1 MRLALLFTFILALF
15 NSYAQTYE
23 IEKIELVANVQ
34 PIKGLNLPSDDFS
47 PIIHDGTLYFTSSR
61 EYNKNNEGE
70 NNWEKNGYLN
80 VFQGDIKIYDDY
92 SVNVNRIV
100 LMSNKIKS
108 KTHTGPISFSVTGDT
123 LFFTQVEL
131 GKTLSGEKKY
141 LPQLFMAVKK
151 NNNWTQIRKLPFS
164 SPTNTFAHPA
174 YDSKRKRL
182 YFVSDIVGGKGE
194 NDIYYS
200 DLVNGV
206 WQPAVNVT
214 SINTASNEKFP
225 YYINDNLFY
234 SSDKEKGKGK
244 LDIYVAIL
252 DSLDQ
257 ESFPIKLNGLNTE
270 FEDFG
275 ICITPDMKAGYYTSN
290 KNGNDDIFYFTLE
303 RKVTVKNKI
312 SGSFTFRKLNA
323 RAENLAVKLVDEQ
336 GDFVYQ
342 GETNSDG
349 EFSFDD
355 IKNPNNLAIILGGD
369 LSEELILE
377 LFDDEGNTI
386 ANLLLDEKGAFKYK
400 KLFYENSGIIS
411 FIPEDMKDFT
421 LNRAKLF
428 GQLFYDEENERPLS
442 NYPIQLLDSSG
453 KVVGTSKTDQFGN
466 FNFIDLDMKQ
476 KYFVHIP
483 NKTNDF
489 LFYIYDSREK
499 IFTELKFNNNAKF
512 VYRLIKAN
520 TENNLSFIQERS
532 DIFEIDNINISGQFK
547 VKDSNKKTGE
557 LEVRAY
563 TSAGKEI
570 GMELS
575 DEEGRFS
582 FTGLPEDEAYMF
594 LAESDDV
601 LELYIV
607 NRYGMVIAKIQSTED
622 KFFVFKPEGDKSEN
636 TVSLLNNE
644 EEFNLDMS
652 NRYEIITVYFDSD
665 QTKVMKNDLG
675 KLRTIL
681 ELMRD
686 YPTLKLSI
694 SAYADATAS
703 SDYNMILS
711 EKRATWI
718 AEYLSKYEID
728 KSRFAINAYGE
739 AFLVDESNDALNRRA
754 ELKLFK

>member
-1 MRLALLFTFILALF
+1 
-15 NSYAQTYE
+15 
-23 IEKIELVANVQ
+23 
-34 PIKGLNLPSDDFS
+34 
-47 PIIHDGTLYFTSSR
+47 
-61 EYNKNNEGE
+61 
-70 NNWEKNGYLN
+70 
-80 VFQGDIKIYDDY
+80 
-92 SVNVNRIV
+92 
-100 LMSNKIKS
+100 
-108 KTHTGPISFSVTGDT
+108 
-123 LFFTQVEL
+123 
-131 GKTLSGEKKY
+131 
-141 LPQLFMAVKK
+141 
-151 NNNWTQIRKLPFS
+151 
-164 SPTNTFAHPA
+164 
-174 YDSKRKRL
+174 
-182 YFVSDIVGGKGE
+182 
-194 NDIYYS
+194 
-200 DLVNGV
+200 
-206 WQPAVNVT
+206 
-214 SINTASNEKFP
+214 
-225 YYINDNLFY
+225 
-234 SSDKEKGKGK
+234 
-244 LDIYVAIL
+244 
-252 DSLDQ
+252 
-257 ESFPIKLNGLNTE
+257 
-270 FEDFG
+270 
-275 ICITPDMKAGYYTSN
+275 
-290 KNGNDDIFYFTLE
+290 
-303 RKVTVKNKI
+303 
-312 SGSFTFRKLNA
+312 
-323 RAENLAVKLVDEQ
+323 
-336 GDFVYQ
+336 
-342 GETNSDG
+342 
-349 EFSFDD
+349 
-355 IKNPNNLAIILGGD
+355 
-369 LSEELILE
+369 
-377 LFDDEGNTI
+377 
-386 ANLLLDEKGAFKYK
+386 
-400 KLFYENSGIIS
+400 
-411 FIPEDMKDFT
+411 MKDFT

-665 QTKVMKNDLG
+665 QTKVMKDDLG

-718 AEYLSKYEID
+718 AEYLTKYEID